1 MTLQILDIVIFSHD
15 GRSRV
20 LSLKPGEVNVITGA
34 SKSGK
39 SALVD
44 VVDYCFGSS
53 ECRVPEGPIRRY
65 VSWFGLRLQ
74 LTSGQAFIARRC
86 PSPRQSS
93 SQDCFVQLDSSI
105 DIPSSDE
112 LDQTTNTIGLE
123 ALLTSWAGIKDN
135 IHEPPEGNTRLPL
148 AANIRHALFLC
159 FQPQDEIIRRQQLF
173 HDAADS
179 YKARAMRDTLPFFLG
194 AVGDDYVQRRTQLR
208 QLKDRLRSLERQMAE
223 LRAIRGQGIGKAAT
237 LLAQARDVSLTTIQ
251 PETWEETIE
260 ALRLVAST
268 PLTQIESQ
276 LPDETEYRRL
286 SAKREALLREQRS
299 LRDEIDAARALENYG
314 SGYSN
319 EATEQKARLT
329 SIGIFDNKEPG
340 HSCPLCSQPL
350 AESKTPSVAQIK
362 EALEDVSTRLESV
375 VNSAPRIERAI
386 ADLQERL
393 GKVTESLASN
403 RSQMLAVQ
411 SANSVLEEAQS
422 EVTRRS
428 HVLGRLSLYLES
440 IPELPESR
448 DLELEIS
455 QVRSQCEALE
465 AELSSDTVQDRVDS
479 IVSILSG
486 WMTDWAKQLGL
497 EHSQFPLRL
506 DLKKLTVVADTADG
520 PVPMDR
526 MGSGENWVGY
536 HLITHL
542 ALHQW
547 FCQRDRPVPRFLF
560 LDQPSQVYFPP
571 ETDTDGGFTDVA
583 EDDRQAVSRMFR
595 LVFDIVNAAAP
606 DLQVIITEH
615 ADLKEE
621 WYQNAV
627 VERWRGS
634 LKLVPDDWPR
644 AES

>member
-1 MTLQILDIVIFSHD
+1 MTMQIIDIVIYSHH

-20 LSLKPGEVNVITGA
+20 LSLRPGEVSVITGA

-44 VVDYCFGSS
+44 IVDYCFGSS
-53 ECRVPEGPIRRY
+53 ECRVPEGPIRRC

-86 PSPRQSS
+86 PPPRQSS
-93 SQDCFVQLDSSI
+93 SQDCFVQLDSSV
-105 DIPSSDE
+105 DIPTSDE
-112 LDQTTNTIGLE
+112 LDQTTNTVGLE

-148 AANIRHALFLC
+148 AANVRHALFLC

-179 YKARAMRDTLPFFLG
+179 FKAQAMRDTLPFFLG
-194 AVGDDYVQRRTQLR
+194 AVDDDYVRRRSQLR

-223 LRAIRGQGIGKAAT
+223 LRAIRGAGISKAGA
-237 LLAQARDVSLTTIQ
+237 LLAQARDVSLTTVRA
-251 PETWEETIE
+251 ETWEETIE

-286 SAKREALLREQRS
+286 SVERESLLRDQRS

-329 SIGIFDNKEPG
+329 SIGIFDSSEPG
-340 HSCPLCSQPL
+340 HACPLCSQPL
-350 AESKTPSVAQIK
+350 AESDTPSVAQIK
-362 EALEDVSTRLESV
+362 GALEDVSTRLESV

-386 ADLQERL
+386 AELQERL
-393 GKVTESLASN
+393 GKITETLASN
-403 RSQMLAVQ
+403 RAQMLAVQ
-411 SANSVLEEAQS
+411 AANAALEEAQS

-448 DLELEIS
+448 DLEAEIL
-455 QVRSQCEALE
+455 QLRSECEALE

-547 FCQRDRPVPRFLF
+547 FTQRDRPVPRFLF

-571 ETDTDGGFTDVA
+571 ETDTDGRFTDVA

-595 LVFDIVNAAAP
+595 LVFDIVNAVAP
-606 DLQVIITEH
+606 GLQVIITEH

-627 VERWRGS
+627 AERWRGS